1 MPASSTLDDHPARQR
16 ARGEILSRF
25 KELSWQDQYKIYEF
39 VQGHFIHS
47 GPGSEALREVR
58 ERADCVKAV
67 VKVAKHLGMAEGEV
81 PGVQE
86 YEQAR
91 KGLGIELSA
100 ATIIRR
106 WVVWREVAKAARGE
120 KVSMT
125 ARQRAHF
132 RAAIRQKPE
141 GEEWLHGLREWLGT
155 RPSASARWDD
165 YDAWAEERN
174 EKLPDLPPV
183 PNARNVSR
191 ALDIPWVVARRV
203 AERDLSLVEAQA
215 QHLEHLKKEGSGFV
229 GVLFVSLLHEV
240 TEGRGQGLTRTA
252 GFPAFAFEMGAARQA
267 WHLSDVEAH
276 HKGRP
281 FPARAPG
288 ELQDKVL
295 IGAQVHQLC
304 GLTSVQASEAIQKER
319 LTIPRPAGRV
329 SGRHYWWRREVEKW
343 VAENPERAPGL
354 CCSEVGRHRRAAR

>member
-1 MPASSTLDDHPARQR
+1 
-16 ARGEILSRF
+16 
-25 KELSWQDQYKIYEF
+25 
-39 VQGHFIHS
+39 
-47 GPGSEALREVR
+47 
-58 ERADCVKAV
+58 
-67 VKVAKHLGMAEGEV
+67 MAEGKV

-86 YEQAR
+86 YERAR
-91 KGLGIELSA
+91 KELGLELSS

-106 WVVWREVAKAARGE
+106 WSAWREVCKAARGK

-125 ARQRAHF
+125 ARQRTRF
-132 RAAIRQKPE
+132 RAAISRRPK
-141 GEEWLHGLREWLGT
+141 GEEWLSGLREWLAT
-155 RPSASARWDD
+155 RPPASARWDD

-174 EKLPDLPPV
+174 ERLPNLPPV
-183 PNARNVSR
+183 PNARTIKR

-203 AERDLSLVEAQA
+203 AESDLSLVEAQA
-215 QHLEHLKKEGSGFV
+215 QQFQLCKSEGGGFV
-229 GVLFVSLLHEV
+229 GVLFISLLHGV
-240 TEGRGQGLTRTA
+240 TEGRGQNITRTA
-252 GFPAFAFEMGAARQA
+252 GFPAFAFEMGTARQA

-276 HKGRP
+276 HEERP

-295 IGAQVHQLC
+295 IGAQVRQLC
-304 GLTSVQASEAIQKER
+304 GLTSVQASAAIQKER

-354 CCSEVGRHRRAAR
+354 FALR